1 MIKNSKIIAY
11 FLILFFFQFCFSQ
24 KKDKKETVYLLF
36 NTHSTEKCTVPVEGK
51 GYVNKSK
58 YRKEYQGEYVFFK
71 ICDEIF
77 TAHKTKSF
85 KDTCSIKA
93 LENIKLVNIKYLK
106 DKYNSSYYFK
116 HHVFKKIYF
125 IEKLPNNK
133 IIKYEVGWNDEIMM
147 IDD

>member
-1 MIKNSKIIAY
+1 MKNLTLIITMFT
-11 FLILFFFQFCFSQ
+11 FLFCFSQ
-24 KKDKKETVYLLF
+24 KKEEKEIVYLLF
-36 NTHSTEKCTVPVEGK
+36 DKQSKEKCIVEDGSGNSLK
-51 GYVNKSK
+51 SNKF
-58 YRKEYQGEYVFFK
+58 RKEFQDNHIYFR

-106 DKYNSSYYFK
+106 DKYNSSYNFK